1 MVPARRPPPP
11 PVPSE
16 SSLSHASTPPAP
28 PPFLSSSN
36 SSPPSP
42 SNPPSPSTE
51 TDVPLLR
58 LSPAMPP
65 PPPSESALAPTGF
78 RTRERTGSNPMSH
91 LGRGAPARSPASTT
105 RRTYAP
111 SSAGTARSARTA
123 TTDDAASDADGLLLL
138 GGGGSGSRRGARGNA
153 RVPGLGGRGESDG
166 EFDEGWT
173 TGLEAEEEEIGLLQG
188 GKAKNTPT
196 PGHGVPAA
204 GKRTKA
210 SSALRRFF
218 SMSTPP
224 STQPRT
230 IQLNEPAHKR
240 RKSPFPPN
248 VVKNQKYNVATF
260 LPLVLYEQF
269 KFFYNLYFL
278 LVALSQFVPALRI
291 GFLATYIVP
300 LAFVLLVTI
309 GKEAFDDYTRYLR
322 DRSANSALYSRLVP
336 SSSTSTPHSH
346 HASSSSSVSSAPLK
360 PTPSSTLR
368 VGDLVHL
375 DKNDRVP
382 ADMVLLRTSDP
393 SGTCFVRTDQLD
405 GETDWKLRVAVER
418 TQSLVGGDA
427 AVVECEGEVYADPP
441 SKDIHSFVGT
451 LTLRSVPA
459 RRGATGGGGE
469 GAERDGG
476 GGGGAEEDEDLVASH
491 AVEPLTAENM
501 LWANTV
507 LAAGAAVGMV
517 VYTGRETRAVMNTSQ
532 PGTKVGLLDHEINR
546 LAKILCAVTFALS
559 VILVAL
565 NGFRGHWWVYVFRF
579 LILFSS
585 IIPIS
590 LRVNLDMGKTVYAH
604 QIMHDPEIP
613 ETIVRTSTLPEE
625 LGRIEYLLSD
635 KTGTLT
641 QNEMELKKL
650 HLGTMSFGV
659 DSMDEVAHQLA
670 TALGEEKTVA
680 PSSLTTGVALA
691 ATRGRRDMSSR
702 VKDVVLALGLCHNVT
717 PVIDDADGSITYQAS
732 SPDEVAIVRF
742 TESVGLTLS
751 ARDRVSMSLRTAAGQ
766 TLSFDVLEI
775 FPFTSESKRMGI
787 IVRDR
792 HTGEV
797 TFYQKGADVV
807 MARIVA
813 YNDWLEEE
821 CGNMA
826 REGLRTL
833 VMARKRLPEETYRA
847 FDEAYRDA
855 RVSLGDRNAASAR
868 VVAEYLEHDLEL
880 LGVTGVEDKLQEDV
894 KMTIEL
900 LRNAGIKIWM
910 LTGDKI
916 ETATCIA
923 ISTKLVSRGQYIHQI
938 AKRASSLSLSLF
950 PLLCDVHRTWPL
962 SIAVKSPAE
971 ARDELEFL
979 QTKLDCCLVID
990 GESLQLCIEHFRQ
1003 DFIEL
1008 STQLSAV
1015 VACRCSPTQ
1024 KADVARLIRAH
1035 TRKRVCCIGDG
1046 GNDVSMIQAADVG
1059 VGIVGKEGR
1068 QASLAADFSVNQFS
1082 YLTKLLVWHG
1092 RNSYK
1097 RSAKLAQ
1104 FVIHRGLIISVIQ
1117 AVFSAVFYFSP
1128 IAIYQGWLMVGYATA
1143 YTMLPVF
1150 SLVLDRDVNE
1160 DVALLYPELY
1170 KELTKGRSLSYKT
1183 FFTWLMISLYQGGA
1197 IMLAS
1202 LILFE
1207 SEFLNIVSISFSAL
1221 VLNELVMV
1229 AVEITTWHTLMV
1241 VSEVV
1246 TLALYVVSILFLP
1259 EYFDLSFVLT
1269 TGFVWR
1275 VALIVALSAA
1285 PLWVIKYL
1293 KAKFAPTQYAKLRD
1307 F

>member
-1 MVPARRPPPP
+1 MANSQRLGGT
-11 PVPSE
+11 SA
-16 SSLSHASTPPAP
+16 SSMGLGLDTQ
-28 PPFLSSSN
+28 
-36 SSPPSP
+36 
-42 SNPPSPSTE
+42 
-51 TDVPLLR
+51 DR
-58 LSPAMPP
+58 D
-65 PPPSESALAPTGF
+65 
-78 RTRERTGSNPMSH
+78 RDRDRERTRKQSNPLSQFRSAGS
-91 LGRGAPARSPASTT
+91 LRSAATATASASPYASRAGGDASSAGGFTASAASASAASDGDTTDAASEADLLTNGASSTGGGRGARRSRLRKAARPGGME
-105 RRTYAP
+105 RRLPTGMG
-111 SSAGTARSARTA
+111 GT
-123 TTDDAASDADGLLLL
+123 
-138 GGGGSGSRRGARGNA
+138 
-153 RVPGLGGRGESDG
+153 GESEG
-166 EFDEGWT
+166 EFDEGWIGG
-173 TGLEAEEEEIGLLQG
+173 GLDGEEEEVGLLG
-188 GKAKNTPT
+188 GGGGRKDRRASPSAPAKKR
-196 PGHGVPAA
+196 PARSLSA
-204 GKRTKA
+204 LLGLTSTVSSTARSIPLNAPRAVQKKA
-210 SSALRRFF
+210 S
-218 SMSTPP
+218 
-224 STQPRT
+224 
-230 IQLNEPAHKR
+230 
-240 RKSPFPPN
+240 FPPN
-248 VVKNQKYNVATF
+248 IVKNQKYNVATF

-300 LAFVLLVTI
+300 LAFVLAVTI
-309 GKEAFDDYTRYLR
+309 GKEAFDDYKRYLR
-322 DRSANSALYSRLVP
+322 DRSANSSLYSRLDA
-336 SSSTSTPHSH
+336 STSVPAPNSH
-346 HASSSSSVSSAPLK
+346 HASSSPSPPLR
-360 PTPSSTLR
+360 PTPSAQLR

-375 DKNDRVP
+375 EKNDRVP
-382 ADMVLLRTSDP
+382 ADLLLLRTSDP

-418 TQSLVGGDA
+418 TQGLAGDA
-427 AVVECEGEVYADPP
+427 ALLEVEGTVDAEPP
-441 SKDIHSFVGT
+441 SKDIHAFTGT
-451 LTLRSVPA
+451 LALSYLPPA
-459 RRGATGGGGE
+459 PLAEAQEDPEDDLLAATPSLP
-469 GAERDGG
+469 A
-476 GGGGAEEDEDLVASH
+476 H
-491 AVEPLTAENM
+491 APVSSGPIPPAPLTAENM

-507 LAAGAAVGMV
+507 LAAGQAVGMV

-532 PGTKVGLLDHEINR
+532 PGTKTGLLDVEINK
-546 LAKILCAVTFALS
+546 LAKILCACTFALS

-604 QIMHDPEIP
+604 QIMHDAEIP

-650 HLGTMSFGV
+650 HLGTMSYGV

-670 TALGEEKTVA
+670 TALGEEKSIPA
-680 PSSLTTGVALA
+680 PNLTTGVALA
-691 ATRGRRDMSSR
+691 QTRGRRDMSSR
-702 VKDVVLALGLCHNVT
+702 VKDIVVGLGVCHNVT
-717 PVIDDADGSITYQAS
+717 PVVDEADGSITYQAS

-751 ARDRVSMSLRTAAGQ
+751 ARDRTSITLRTAAGQ
-766 TLSFDVLEI
+766 TLSYDVLEI

-792 HTGEV
+792 ASGEI

-833 VMARKRLPEETYRA
+833 VMARKRLSDDAYAA
-847 FDEAYRDA
+847 FDAAIRDA
-855 RVSLGDRNAASAR
+855 RVSLGDRNAAATR
-868 VVAEYLEHDLEL
+868 VVAEHLERDLEL
-880 LGVTGVEDKLQEDV
+880 LGVTGVEDKLQDDV

-938 AKRASSLSLSLF
+938 AKL
-950 PLLCDVHRTWPL
+950 
-962 SIAVKSPAE
+962 KSPAE

-979 QTKLDCCLVID
+979 ATKLDCCLVID
-990 GESLQLCIEHFRQ
+990 GESLQLCIEHFRD
-1003 DFIEL
+1003 DFIAL
-1008 STQLSAV
+1008 STKLSAV

-1024 KADVARLIRAH
+1024 KADVARLIRAY
-1035 TRKRVCCIGDG
+1035 TKKRVCCIGDG

-1082 YLTKLLVWHG
+1082 YLTKLLLWHG

-1117 AVFSAVFYFSP
+1117 AVFSSVFYFSP

-1170 KELTKGRSLSYKT
+1170 KELTKGRSLSMKT
-1183 FFTWLMISLYQGGA
+1183 FFSWLMISIYQGGA
-1197 IMLAS
+1197 IMLSS

-1221 VLNELVMV
+1221 VLNELIMV
-1229 AVEITTWHTLMV
+1229 AVEITTWHMLMV
-1241 VSEVV
+1241 VSEVF
-1246 TLALYVVSILFLP
+1246 TLALYIVSILFLP
-1259 EYFDLSFVLT
+1259 EYFDLSFVLSPP
-1269 TGFVWR
+1269 FAWK
-1275 VALIVALSAA
+1275 VALIVAISAA
-1285 PLWVIKYL
+1285 PLWILKYL
-1293 KAKFAPTQYAKLRD
+1293 KHKLAPTQYAKLRD

>member
-1 MVPARRPPPP
+1 MPSTPPSSSPHHRP
-11 PVPSE
+11 
-16 SSLSHASTPPAP
+16 STPPA
-28 PPFLSSSN
+28 

-42 SNPPSPSTE
+42 SNPPSPSSPV
-51 TDVPLLR
+51 DVPLLR
-58 LSPAMPP
+58 LTSP
-65 PPPSESALAPTGF
+65 SATRVQNRKMTDSNSNGNGLSASGF
-78 RTRERTGSNPMSH
+78 AQRERKQSNPLSQFRSNGN
-91 LGRGAPARSPASTT
+91 LRAATQQGGANSARGTSNRFGK
-105 RRTYAP
+105 
-111 SSAGTARSARTA
+111 SSAGGSSR
-123 TTDDAASDADGLLLL
+123 
-138 GGGGSGSRRGARGNA
+138 GGGGGRYDASSVATGTTDGDEQESESDLLGLNSPSVGGRSAGSRKRGLPGRDGNGGM
-153 RVPGLGGRGESDG
+153 PMGLGGRGESDG

-173 TGLEAEEEEIGLLQG
+173 GGLEGEEEEEAGLLGGSREQG
-188 GKAKNTPT
+188 RDSLLLSKKVKKKRKSIAQMFSLT
-196 PGHGVPAA
+196 AA
-204 GKRTKA
+204 
-210 SSALRRFF
+210 
-218 SMSTPP
+218 P
-224 STQPRT
+224 STKPRT
-230 IQLNEPAHKR
+230 ITFNESISKR
-240 RKSPFPPN
+240 KKSPHPAN
-248 VVKNQKYNVATF
+248 IVKNQKYNVVTF

-278 LVALSQFVPALRI
+278 LVALSQFIPALRI
-291 GFLATYIVP
+291 GFLATYVVP
-300 LAFVLLVTI
+300 LAFVLAVTI
-309 GKEAFDDYTRYLR
+309 GKEAFDDYKRYLR
-322 DRSANSALYSRLVP
+322 DRSANSTLYSLLDISRAP
-336 SSSTSTPHSH
+336 SSLSAPHSH
-346 HASSSSSVSSAPLK
+346 HVSSTTDSPSSNSTPLK
-360 PTPSSTLR
+360 PTPSSNLK

-375 DKNDRVP
+375 EKNDRVP
-382 ADMVLLRTSDP
+382 ADILLLRTSDP

-418 TQSLVGGDA
+418 SQSLKNDGQLLEV
-427 AVVECEGEVYADPP
+427 EGEVYADPP
-441 SKDIHSFVGT
+441 TKDIHSFVGT
-451 LTLRSVPA
+451 LTFKSLPTS
-459 RRGATGGGGE
+459 
-469 GAERDGG
+469 AE
-476 GGGGAEEDEDLVASH
+476 AEEEGDLVVSH
-491 AVEPLTAENM
+491 PIEPLSAENM

-507 LAAGAAVGMV
+507 LAAGSAVGMV

-532 PGTKVGLLDHEINR
+532 PGTKTGLLDLEINR

-590 LRVNLDMGKTVYAH
+590 LRVNLDMGKTVYAN
-604 QIMHDPEIP
+604 QIMNDPEIP

-641 QNEMELKKL
+641 QNEMEMKKL
-650 HLGTMSFGV
+650 HLGTMSYGV

-670 TALGEEKTVA
+670 TALGEKPA
-680 PSSLTTGVALA
+680 QGGLTTGVAIA
-691 ATRGRRDMSSR
+691 SSRGRRDMSSR
-702 VKDVVLALGLCHNVT
+702 VKDIVLALGLCHNVT
-717 PVIDDADGSITYQAS
+717 PVIDEVDGSITYQAS

-751 ARDRVSMSLRTAAGQ
+751 ARDRTSMSLRTTAGQ
-766 TLSFDVLEI
+766 TLSFDILEV

-787 IVRDR
+787 VIRDKQ
-792 HTGEV
+792 TGEI

-807 MARIVA
+807 MAKIVA

-833 VMARKRLPEETYRA
+833 VMARKRLSEDTWNGFE
-847 FDEAYRDA
+847 EAYREA
-855 RVSLGDRNAASAR
+855 RVSLGDRNIASAK
-868 VVAEYLEHDLEL
+868 VIADYLEKDLEL
-880 LGVTGVEDKLQEDV
+880 LGVTGVEDKLQDDV
-894 KMTIEL
+894 KSTIEL

-923 ISTKLVSRGQYIHQI
+923 ISTKLVARGQYVHQI
-938 AKRASSLSLSLF
+938 AKL
-950 PLLCDVHRTWPL
+950 
-962 SIAVKSPAE
+962 KSPSQ
-971 ARDELEFL
+971 ARDQLEFL
-979 QTKLDCCLVID
+979 STKLDCCLVID
-990 GESLQLCIEHFRQ
+990 GESLQLCIENFREE
-1003 DFIEL
+1003 FIEL
-1008 STQLSAV
+1008 STKLSAV

-1024 KADVARLIRAH
+1024 KADVARLIREH
-1035 TRKRVCCIGDG
+1035 TKKRVCCIGDG

-1104 FVIHRGLIISVIQ
+1104 FVIHRGLIISIIQ
-1117 AVFSAVFYFSP
+1117 AVFSSVFYFSP

-1202 LILFE
+1202 LVLFE
-1207 SEFLNIVSISFSAL
+1207 SEFLNIVSISFTAL
-1221 VLNELVMV
+1221 VLNELIMV
-1229 AVEITTWHTLMV
+1229 AVEITTWHMLMI
-1241 VSEVV
+1241 VSEVF
-1246 TLALYVVSILFLP
+1246 TLALYVISIAFLP
-1259 EYFDLSFVLT
+1259 EYFDLNFVLSPP
-1269 TGFVWR
+1269 FIWK
-1275 VALIVALSAA
+1275 VALIVGISAA
-1285 PLWVIKYL
+1285 PLWIIKWL
-1293 KAKFAPTQYAKLRD
+1293 KGKFAPTQYAKLRD